1 MRTKTFLL
9 AAAALA
15 VGITASQAQVYSVN
29 AVGYINVTCKQGYQI
44 VANQLN
50 TTNNAVPQLFPSV
63 PNGTKVLK
71 WVGTGFSI
79 NSFDVDF
86 GWDDPTSRLS
96 PGEGA
101 FVLNPTS
108 TPFTV
113 TFVGEVPQGNLTNA
127 VPHNYSLQSSQ
138 VPQAGLLQGNL
149 GYVPSA
155 NDKVLKWINNGPS
168 NQGYQIST
176 YDVDFGWDLEP
187 NLAVGEGFF
196 INRSAAG
203 NGQWT
208 RAFSVN

>member
-29 AVGYINVTCKQGYQI
+29 AVGYINVTCPQGYKI
-44 VANQLN
+44 VSNQLI
-50 TTNNAVPQLFPSV
+50 TTNNTIPAIFTSV

-71 WVGTGFSI
+71 WAGAGFSI

-86 GWDDPTSRLS
+86 GWDDTTSTLS

-101 FVLNPTS
+101 FVFNPTA

-127 VPHNYSLQSSQ
+127 IPHNYSLQGSK
-138 VPQAGLLQGNL
+138 VPQAGRLQTDL
-149 GYVPSA
+149 GYAPSA
-155 NDKVLKWINNGPS
+155 NDKVLKWLNNGPS

-187 NLAVGEGFF
+187 NVAVGEGFF
-196 INRSAAG
+196 IQRNAAG
-203 NGQWT
+203 ASQWT
-208 RAFSVN
+208 RQFSVN